1 MNVPTQRF
9 TMKTTQSELPAT
21 ASARK
26 TYRTPTPVS
35 AALVAKVTLELGRTE
50 AGTYS
55 HAHFETVIP
64 DFEKDMQR
72 TTELLQRCQSA
83 LKGQPEGAE

>member
-1 MNVPTQRF
+1 
-9 TMKTTQSELPAT
+9 MKTTQPEAPAT
-21 ASARK
+21 VSARK
-26 TYRTPTPVS
+26 TQRPPTPVS
-35 AALVAKVTLELGRTE
+35 ASLVAKVALELGKTE
-50 AGTYS
+50 NGTWS
-55 HAHFETVIP
+55 HARFETDIP